1 MDAQLY
7 LSTFENFVHSV
18 NRNSFMNV
26 RYVIRFVYR
35 RKRDI
40 SFVFIII
47 MYKYNVL
54 RFSIIINFSTSIIT
68 IMSIPLVIIHN
79 FK

>member
-1 MDAQLY
+1 
-7 LSTFENFVHSV
+7 
-18 NRNSFMNV
+18 MNV

-35 RKRDI
+35 RKET
-40 SFVFIII
+40 VVCII

-54 RFSIIINFSTSIIT
+54 RFSIIMNFSISIIT

-79 FK
+79 IK